1 MRILAVDTS
10 TTAATAA
17 ITEDG
22 RLVAESTLNISRA
35 HSQRIMG
42 IIDELFKKSGIKPSD
57 IDLFACSS
65 GPGSFTGLRIG
76 ASIIKGM
83 AQTFKKPVAAVPT
96 LDALAYNL
104 FNCTGLVCPMLDAQ
118 REMVYSN
125 LYRWEKG
132 RLKKLEDLGV
142 ISIIELVELIRTKA
156 EPVTFLGDAVAL
168 FEKDLEKSLE
178 EYYVADAGSLLPRA
192 SSCAAIAVDMYEK
205 GNTDAYDTFRL
216 TYIRKSQAEVE
227 YEKKQAI
234 QLQDMVI
241 EDIDQVCEIENLSF
255 KTPWS
260 RESFEAEILTNK
272 LARYMVAKVYGKIA
286 AYGGMWIV
294 LDEGHI
300 TNIAV
305 HPDYRGRK
313 IGEKLVL
320 SLLEKAAGCGAGN
333 ITLEVRESNTTARNL
348 YRKLG
353 FVDSGIR
360 RGYYSDTGEDA
371 VIMWKKL
378 AQMNE

>member
-22 RLVAESTLNISRA
+22 RLVAEFTLNISRA

-42 IIDELFKKSGIKPSD
+42 IIDELFKKSGFKPSD
-57 IDLFACSS
+57 IDLFACSA

-96 LDALAYNL
+96 LDALAYSL

-125 LYRWEKG
+125 LYCWEKG
-132 RLKKLEDLGV
+132 RLKRLEELGV
-142 ISIIELVELIRTKA
+142 IGILDLTEHIRAKA
-156 EPVTFLGDAVAL
+156 VPVTFLGDGVAI
-168 FEKDLEKSLE
+168 FEKSLENDLE
-178 EYYVADAGSLLPRA
+178 EYYVANSISLLPRA
-192 SSCAAIAVDMYEK
+192 ASCAALAMEMYEK
-205 GNTDAYDTFRL
+205 GSVDTYDTFKL

-227 YEKKQAI
+227 YEKKHDI

-272 LARYMVAKVYGKIA
+272 LARYIVAKVDGKVA

-305 HPDYRGRK
+305 HPDQRGRK

-320 SLLEKAAGCGAGN
+320 SLLKKAGSCGARD
-333 ITLEVRESNTTARNL
+333 ITLEVRESNTAARNL

-353 FVDSGIR
+353 FVDSGVR

-378 AQMNE
+378 T